1 MRTLLLPL
9 LLAPALASAGTWTK
23 VGGDKDGIILL
34 DKASLR
40 AADGGKKA
48 FTMQSFRKPQS
59 APDGKQYL
67 SVKSRHLYNCD
78 EATATLLSQDF
89 YSEVLGRGEP
99 LGSYKYESYDPEHIE
114 PGSPLEGALKA
125 VCKPASKR
133 R

>member
-1 MRTLLLPL
+1 MRPLILLL

-34 DKASLR
+34 DKASLHV
-40 AADGGKKA
+40 ADGGKKA

-67 SVKSRHLYNCD
+67 SVKSQHLYNCD
-78 EATATLLSQDF
+78 EGAVTLLSQDF
-89 YSEVLGRGEP
+89 YTEVLGRGEP
-99 LGSYKYESYDPEHIE
+99 LGRYKYESYDPEHIE
-114 PGSPLEGALKA
+114 ADSPLAGAMKA
-125 VCKPASKR
+125 VCRPASKR